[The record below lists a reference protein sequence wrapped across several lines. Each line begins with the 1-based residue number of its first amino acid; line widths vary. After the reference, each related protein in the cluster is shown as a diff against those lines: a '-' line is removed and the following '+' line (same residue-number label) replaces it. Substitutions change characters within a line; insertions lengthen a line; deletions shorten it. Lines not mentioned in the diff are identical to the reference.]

1 MPPRSFLPVGAAQP
15 LISRRAVLVG
25 AGGLVAG
32 RALAGGSGGSG
43 GSAAITGVDPHFE
56 LLSALARVTGFD
68 EYAKGGLPAWNT
80 AVDAYFARVKHHPA
94 VWRLRRARED
104 GASYDAFP
112 SLALHLTGEVGA
124 PSLLAPLDPWPVEL
138 DRRWRAVD
146 LAAWLKEIAAA
157 ARKANFAAL
166 WEEQAALRASA
177 SSAAASARAAFD
189 LPWFE
194 RWFGFPAPELHVYG
208 ALGAGPNN
216 YGVRRGGGRPA
227 IAAYLGVGQ
236 GERGITIE
244 GAAALLP
251 HEVGHSFVNPLMAE
265 HRDVLQGPAER
276 LHGAVR
282 ESMEARAYTTWE
294 TVLNESV
301 LRAIVVRYL
310 RDHSGETAARIEVA
324 AQMEAGFPWTPV
336 LVDSLAAYDADR
348 ARFPTFG
355 DYAVELAAVLS
366 VIAEEESE
374 RAKSRPH
381 VVSVVPADGDGAVSP
396 STATIVVIFDRP
408 MRDKSWSIVG
418 GEEVPPSQGPGYD
431 ASGRVFTIRVRL
443 EPGRRYAFSLNRGQ
457 FRGFQSAEGVPLEPV
472 PVRFTTAPR

>member
-1 MPPRSFLPVGAAQP
+1 M
-15 LISRRAVLVG
+15 
-25 AGGLVAG
+25 
-32 RALAGGSGGSG
+32 
-43 GSAAITGVDPHFE
+43 DPHFE
-56 LLSALARVTGFD
+56 LLAALARAAGFD
-68 EYAKGGLPAWNT
+68 EYLQGGVPAWNA
-80 AVDAYFARVKHHPA
+80 AVDAHFAKLKHHPA
-94 VWRLRRARED
+94 VNRLRRARAE

-124 PSLLAPLDPWPVEL
+124 PALLAPLEPWPPEL
-138 DRRWRAVD
+138 DRRWKAVD
-146 LAAWLKEIAAA
+146 LAAWLKEIASA
-157 ARKANFAAL
+157 ARKADFAAL
-166 WEEQAALRASA
+166 WEAQSELRTG
-177 SSAAASARAAFD
+177 SAAAAAEARAAFD

-208 ALGAGPNN
+208 ALGAGPHN

-227 IAAYLGVGQ
+227 IAAYLGVTQ
-236 GERGITIE
+236 GEPGITIE
-244 GAAALLP
+244 GAAELLP

-282 ESMEARAYTTWE
+282 ERMEARAYTTWE

-301 LRAIVVRYL
+301 LRAVVVRYL
-310 RDHSGETAARIEVA
+310 RDHGGETAARMEVA

-336 LVDSLAAYDADR
+336 LVDAFAAYDADR

-381 VVSVVPADGDGAVSP
+381 VVSITPANGDLSVSP
-396 STATIVVIFDRP
+396 ATATIVVTFDRA

-418 GEEVPPSQGPGYD
+418 GEQVPPGDNPGYD
-431 ASGRVFTIRVRL
+431 ASLRVFTLHVRL
-443 EPGRRYAFSLNRGQ
+443 DPGRSYALSLNGGR

-472 PVRFTTAPR
+472 AVAFSTAPR